1 MKKFI
6 SKINNKNF
14 IKIHLTGYNKTL
26 LSCIYLISNITY
38 FTRKWN
44 RLYVIL
50 YKVNEKHSRKTNI
63 VKNLTNS

>member
-38 FTRKWN
+38 FTREGN
-44 RLYVIL
+44 RLYAIL
-50 YKVNEKHSRKTNI
+50 YKMNEKKSQKINI

>member
-1 MKKFI
+1 MKKYI

-38 FTRKWN
+38 FTREGN
-44 RLYVIL
+44 RLYAIL
-50 YKVNEKHSRKTNI
+50 YKMNEK
-63 VKNLTNS
+63 